1 MQIEI
6 KLAVLKKYGFTISS
20 FLTLLTG
27 YYNIDLER
35 EINKLE
41 CDGLACRNLFGHSI
55 ILTNEEKGIVARI
68 LTESSHKL
76 DNASVKDFE
85 GLALQLMSLY
95 PDGLKPGTTYPWR
108 GTMEEVAQKL
118 RVLIV
123 THDFDFTAEEAVN
136 ATKEYVNSFSKNRK
150 KMKLLKNFLL
160 QTKEGSITST
170 FMEYIENNRM

>member
-1 MQIEI
+1 MVEI
-6 KLAVLKKYGFTISS
+6 SLAVLKKYGFTLSS
-20 FLTLLTG
+20 FLTALTG
-27 YYNIDLER
+27 YYNIDLNS

-41 CDGLACRNLFGHSI
+41 YNGLAYRNLFGHSI
-55 ILTNEEKGIVARI
+55 ILTNEQRDIIARI
-68 LTESSHKL
+68 LTESSTKL

-95 PDGLKPGTTYPWR
+95 PEGIKPGTTYPWR

-136 ATKEYVNSFSKNRK
+136 ATKEYVHSFGGNRK

-160 QTKEGSITST
+160 QTKEGDTTSA